1 MRVVVNG
8 TNCVNVAFQS
18 ASYLDRLTF
27 SMSHEQKEA
36 VVQILADVDLAFR
49 LKGTA
54 IHKELKLQ
62 RDKHTG
68 KIKRLLTALAKH
80 PDTIDGVDWL
90 FNQRQ
95 NG

>member
-1 MRVVVNG
+1 MSNFKR
-8 TNCVNVAFQS
+8 
-18 ASYLDRLTF
+18 ASYLDSLTA
-27 SMSHEQKEA
+27 SMTHEQKQT
-36 VVQILADVDLAFR
+36 VVQILTDVDLAFR
-49 LKGTA
+49 LKGSS
-54 IHKELKLQ
+54 IHHELKIQ

-95 NG
+95 NGGIA